1 MPVASK
7 SDLEKFIGR
16 SVDRLTLP
24 EREALIGKFA
34 AREIYT
40 PQTLP
45 LQRIEALGDTI
56 QDCVAMLRGRDLD
69 PLNFEFVRL
78 GPPY

>member
-16 SVDRLTLP
+16 SVDRLTLS
-24 EREALIGKFA
+24 EREALIGKFV
-34 AREIYT
+34 AREVYT
-40 PQTLP
+40 PETLP

-56 QDCVAMLRGRDLD
+56 QDCVAILRGRDLD

-78 GPPY
+78 GPSY

>member
-16 SVDRLTLP
+16 SVERLTLS
-24 EREALIGKFA
+24 EREALIGKFT

-40 PQTLP
+40 PKTLP

-56 QDCVAMLRGRDLD
+56 QDCVAMLRDRNLD

-78 GPPY
+78 GPSY

>member
-16 SVDRLTLP
+16 SVERLTLS
-24 EREALIGKFA
+24 EREALIGKFTA
-34 AREIYT
+34 HEIYT

-56 QDCVAMLRGRDLD
+56 QDCVAMLRGRGLD
-69 PLNFEFVRL
+69 PLSFEFVRL

>member
-1 MPVASK
+1 MPVTSK

-16 SVDRLTLP
+16 SIDRLTLS
-24 EREALIGKFA
+24 EREALIGKFVA
-34 AREIYT
+34 LEIYT

-45 LQRIEALGDTI
+45 LQRIEALGESI
-56 QDCVAMLRGRDLD
+56 QDCVATLRGRGLD

-78 GPPY
+78 APSY